1 MKLQKKCDPIAYVVI
16 LKSVHDNVS
25 LTLRFFCVPL
35 PTQFQSLFSLTQRP
49 RLDLNKNNNWTSK
62 KQLHISFDLATF
74 NKQNMCHKMT
84 SLEGF
89 ITALDF
95 IQNQHTKY
103 VKKKKG

>member
-1 MKLQKKCDPIAYVVI
+1 MKIVRICLVSNKC
-16 LKSVHDNVS
+16 LKQN
-25 LTLRFFCVPL
+25 TYG
-35 PTQFQSLFSLTQRP
+35 TQRP
-49 RLDLNKNNNWTSK
+49 RLDLNKDNNWTSK